1 MKLNS
6 THFQVQAAEKQHGG
20 THPQSVRL
28 FSVRED
34 AKPGTVIGSVHLS
47 PSPTTNGRLRYSIA
61 ESDGVL
67 HFGLDS
73 SSGDLYLNQPLDY
86 ESTSRYFLVVHGE
99 DATRPGTNMTA
110 FVSVAVED
118 VNDHVPW
125 FPCEVITLGLLE
137 DVEVGTRVIAF
148 NAKDGDGSLANSGLR
163 YSLTFDPELGRSRGS
178 SLSSTS
184 FPFRIHP
191 LTGTLTT
198 TTPLDRERTVSFT
211 FMVTATDQAARAVDR
226 KFATVTAQVFLL
238 DVNDNRPAFVSQD
251 TVLVM
256 EDAEVGSLVHRVV
269 GVDDDMGESHQ
280 VTCFLWEQGRV
291 LYFGGENRYAL
302 GSILMNDENMILENV

>member
-1 MKLNS
+1 MF
-6 THFQVQAAEKQHGG
+6 T
-20 THPQSVRL
+20 
-28 FSVRED
+28 
-34 AKPGTVIGSVHLS
+34 
-47 PSPTTNGRLRYSIA
+47 
-61 ESDGVL
+61 
-67 HFGLDS
+67 
-73 SSGDLYLNQPLDY
+73 
-86 ESTSRYFLVVHGE
+86 
-99 DATRPGTNMTA
+99 
-110 FVSVAVED
+110 
-118 VNDHVPW
+118 
-125 FPCEVITLGLLE
+125 
-137 DVEVGTRVIAF
+137 F
-148 NAKDGDGSLANSGLR
+148 NARDGDGSLANSGLR

-269 GVDDDMGESHQ
+269 GVDDDVGESGQ
-280 VTCFLWEQGRV
+280 VTYCLVSGNKEGF
-291 LYFGGENRYAL
+291 FT
-302 GSILMNDENMILENV
+302 LEEKTGMLLVVF